1 MNQNDL
7 IQSILSAEHQARSIS
22 EEARV
27 QRDNMESSIQQEIEE
42 LRQRY
47 TQTAEAHLQRF
58 EANQREQSQRRLAA
72 LDLHREANLQKVE
85 NIYKANRDEWID
97 AIFQRIV
104 GKAGD

>member
-7 IQSILSAEHQARSIS
+7 FQNILSAEQQARSIA
-22 EEARV
+22 EDARI
-27 QRDNMESSIQQEIEE
+27 QRDNMEASILQEIEE

-47 TQTAEAHLQRF
+47 TQTAEAHIQRF

-72 LDLHREANLQKVE
+72 LDLRREANLQKVE

-97 AIFQRIV
+97 AIFRRIV